1 MLTLPLMLMQ
11 ISGLWAPYKRL
22 FPWMAFNITFSYN
35 HKMHKNKREL
45 FRNVASFANA
55 DGTLRL
61 LEIGCGSG
69 ANFSFY
75 PDGCTVIC
83 TDPNP
88 HFQKYLR
95 RSMDANAHLTYEEVA
110 VVSGENMEEFEDDSV
125 DVVVGTLVLCS
136 VQNVPQVLREVRRV
150 LRPVSLTV
158 VHSGGMGNSLF
169 EIAGEVCIY
178 FSKSLRKVFLI
189 KNTFR
194 KTVEYFI
201 KCYCILSSL

>member
-1 MLTLPLMLMQ
+1 MEICRRVCDVLTLPLMLMQ

-69 ANFSFY
+69 ANFRFY

-88 HFQKYLR
+88 HFHKYLR
-95 RSMDANAHLTYEEVA
+95 RSMDANPHLTYEEVA
-110 VVSGENMEEFEDDSV
+110 VVSGEDMEEFEDESM

-136 VQNVPQVLREVRRV
+136 VQSVPQVLREVLRV

-158 VHSGGMGNSLF
+158 VHSMAMGQISSF
-169 EIAGEVCIY
+169 
-178 FSKSLRKVFLI
+178 KTPQTRKRFCGFFFFPFLLE
-189 KNTFR
+189 N
-194 KTVEYFI
+194 VM
-201 KCYCILSSL
+201 LSSL

>member
-1 MLTLPLMLMQ
+1 MKSCFMEICKRLCDVLTLPLMLMQ

-69 ANFSFY
+69 ANFRFY

-88 HFQKYLR
+88 HFQRYLR

-110 VVSGENMEEFEDDSV
+110 VVSGENMEEFEDESV

-136 VQNVPQVLREVRRV
+136 VQNVTQVLREVRRV

-158 VHSGGMGNSLF
+158 LYSGAMGNSLV
-169 EIAGEVCIY
+169 ETAEKLL
-178 FSKSLRKVFLI
+178 FSNRSRMCF
-189 KNTFR
+189 
-194 KTVEYFI
+194 
-201 KCYCILSSL
+201 